1 MEHEREELYVVA
13 EKNERQEA
21 VERVTKFFLI
31 EGRMDK
37 EKQR

>member
-1 MEHEREELYVVA
+1 MEHEREGLYVVA
-13 EKNERQEA
+13 ETNGRQEA
-21 VERVTKFFLI
+21 VERVTKYFHI